1 MLFSF
6 LLRVVIFFV
15 VSVNLPEN
23 PEEYALKHLNRSARF
38 ARCARSLAAL
48 ADGMLF
54 FLWRR
59 VVSCGFGEAPKIIEK
74 STSKLPKSSPKPSQI
89 HPKTD
94 QDPPKNAL
102 KTRSGG
108 DCASDRFCV
117 SFFLG
122 SGGVLGAFARLW
134 GPTWSRLGASGS
146 VLEPSWHGLWAVL
159 GRPWCVLGRLGT
171 SWGRLGRVSGHLGSV
186 PGEIPRKT
194 SIFDRFLLPTSTSD
208 T

>member
-1 MLFSF
+1 M
-6 LLRVVIFFV
+6 
-15 VSVNLPEN
+15 
-23 PEEYALKHLNRSARF
+23 RSNTSIAP
-38 ARCARSLAAL
+38 L

-59 VVSCGFGEAPKIIEK
+59 VVSCVFGEAPKILEK

-94 QDPPKNAL
+94 QNPPKNAL

-122 SGGVLGAFARLW
+122 SGVVLGAYARL
-134 GPTWSRLGASGS
+134 GPSWNRLGASVG
-146 VLEPSWHGLWAVL
+146 VLEHLRDGLGASWSILVAS
-159 GRPWCVLGRLGT
+159 LGRLGA
-171 SWGRLGRVSGHLGSV
+171 SWKRFGTN
-186 PGEIPRKT
+186 PMKN
-194 SIFDRFLLPTSTSD
+194 FDF
-208 T
+208 

>member
-6 LLRVVIFFV
+6 LLRVVFFSV

-59 VVSCGFGEAPKIIEK
+59 VVSCGFGEAPKILEK

-94 QDPPKNAL
+94 QNPPKNSL
-102 KTRSGG
+102 KTRSGM

-134 GPTWSRLGASGS
+134 GPTWSRLGASGG
-146 VLEPSWHGLWAVL
+146 VLEPSWHGLGAVL
-159 GRPWCVLGRLGT
+159 GRPWGVLGRLGA
-171 SWGRLGRVSGHLGSV
+171 SWGRLGGVLGHLGSV
-186 PGEIPRKT
+186 SGQIPRTT
-194 SIFDRFLLPTSTSD
+194 SIFDRFLLPTSTSE